1 MIIANPTYLNAD
13 PDLKAILA
21 NQLALF
27 CVSLPILSELPIA
40 VSIAF
45 VTLMAV
51 RILLLF
57 LGIRKMATWQLV
69 LMLALVVSLVMLQI
83 GSFVG
88 LQGGMALLLLL
99 GALKSYEGHTRR
111 DWQVSALVQIF
122 LLTGAVL
129 FNQSML
135 VGAWVLVCLTL
146 IAVALAILNELDPK
160 TALKQSLIGF
170 ALTLLPMILLFIT
183 MPRKDA
189 PLWGIPQNPSN
200 QSTTGISESMKPGSI
215 GNLVQSNEPAFTA
228 TFSDNYRPR
237 PQDLYWRVMVMID
250 RDEMGEWHAARG
262 MMDGASPARG
272 NRPTQDVRYQ
282 IVLEDTKGRIPAL
295 DYPSRRQD
303 TGILQE
309 LGDVLRVYS
318 RQGVRGIT
326 LRANATDELTQKL
339 DNTEMRMYTQ
349 IDGNPQTKALA
360 QSLYQQAGGDTSRFI
375 QAAYQYFSQQG
386 FVYTLKP
393 PVLQTG
399 TPTDEFLFKTKQGFC
414 EHYADAFVTLM
425 RSAGVPARVVTGYQ
439 GGEWHEQ
446 GGFWQIRSKDA
457 HAWAEVWLPERNVWK
472 RVDPT
477 AAVSINRVDSGVDN
491 ALPAEEINELV
502 SNLSAW
508 SRFTSQ
514 SQIYWQRWVV
524 NFDNTQQNSLFS
536 WLGLGGASTFSS
548 LLLLIIGGAP
558 VLVPIVWWWRRSRKQ
573 DISPL
578 ADGFMLLKR
587 RLLGNTFP
595 NLAALGATELQ
606 AELEQS
612 ERLTPDLAQ
621 LLQDFIVLNY
631 ASNHPPSTP
640 AAQAWYRRARKL
652 SNKYRLK
659 PENEF
664 EAA

>member
-1 MIIANPTYLNAD
+1 MLIANPTYLHAD

-27 CVSLPILSELPIA
+27 CVSLPILNELPFV
-40 VSIAF
+40 VSVIF
-45 VTLMAV
+45 ILMMAV

-57 LGIRKMATWQLV
+57 FGVRKMAMWQLV
-69 LMLALVVSLVMLQI
+69 LMLALVVALVMLQV

-111 DWQVSALVQIF
+111 DWQVAALVQIF

-183 MPRKDA
+183 MPRKES

-228 TFSDNYRPR
+228 TFKDNYRPR

-250 RDEMGEWHAARG
+250 RDEMGEWHAAHG
-262 MMDGASPARG
+262 MMDGAYPARG
-272 NRPTQDVRYQ
+272 NRPTANVSYQ

-309 LGDVLRVYS
+309 LGNVLRVYS

-326 LRANATDELTQKL
+326 LYANATDELTQKL
-339 DNTEMRMYTQ
+339 DANEMQLYTA
-349 IDGNPQTKALA
+349 ISNNNPQTKALA
-360 QSLYQQAGGDTSRFI
+360 QSLYQQAGGDTSRFV
-375 QAAYQYFSQQG
+375 QAAYQYFNQQK
-386 FVYTLKP
+386 FAYTLKP

-399 TPTDEFLFKTKQGFC
+399 SPTDEFLFKTKQGFC

-425 RSAGVPARVVTGYQ
+425 RSVGVPARVVTGYQ
-439 GGEWHEQ
+439 GGEWNEQ

-477 AAVSINRVDSGVDN
+477 AAVSISRVDSGVDS

-508 SRFTSQ
+508 NRFTSQ

-524 NFDNTQQNSLFS
+524 NFDNAQQNSLFS
-536 WLGLGGASTFSS
+536 LLMLGGASKFSS
-548 LLLLIIGGAP
+548 LLLLIIGSVP
-558 VLVPIVWWWRRSRKQ
+558 VLIPIIWWWRRSRQQ
-573 DISPL
+573 DIAPL

-587 RLLGNTFP
+587 RLLGNAYP
-595 NLAALGATELQ
+595 NLAALGATELK
-606 AELEQS
+606 AELEQDN
-612 ERLTPDLAQ
+612 RLTPDLDQ
-621 LLQDFIVLNY
+621 LLQDFIALNY
-631 ASNHPPSTP
+631 ASSQAPSAT
-640 AAQAWYRRARKL
+640 AAQAWYRRARRL
-652 SNKYRLK
+652 SNKYRAK
-659 PENEF
+659 SEW
-664 EAA
+664 AA

>member
-27 CVSLPILSELPIA
+27 CVSLPILNELPFV
-40 VSIAF
+40 VSVIF
-45 VTLMAV
+45 IVMMAI

-57 LGIRKMATWQLV
+57 FGVRKMATWQLV
-69 LMLALVVSLVMLQI
+69 LMLALVVALVMLQV

-262 MMDGASPARG
+262 MMDGAYPARG

-282 IVLEDTKGRIPAL
+282 IVIEDTKGRIPAL
-295 DYPSRRQD
+295 DYPSRRQE

-309 LGDVLRVYS
+309 LGNVLRVYS

-339 DNTEMRMYTQ
+339 DNAELRLYTR
-349 IDGNPQTKALA
+349 ISDNNPQTKALA
-360 QSLYQQAGGDTSRFI
+360 QALYQQAGGDTATFI
-375 QAAYQYFSQQG
+375 QAAYQYFNKQK

-393 PVLQTG
+393 PVLQSAA
-399 TPTDEFLFKTKQGFC
+399 PTDEFLFQTKQGFC

-439 GGEWHEQ
+439 GGEWNEQ

-477 AAVSINRVDSGVDN
+477 ASVSISRVDSGVDN

-524 NFDNTQQNSLFS
+524 NFDNAQQNSLFS
-536 WLGLGGASTFSS
+536 LLGLGGASKFSS
-548 LLLLIIGGAP
+548 LLLLIIGSVP
-558 VLVPIVWWWRRSRKQ
+558 VLIPIIWWWRRSRKQ

-612 ERLTPDLAQ
+612 ERLTPDLAR
-621 LLQDFIVLNY
+621 LLQDFIALNY
-631 ASNHPPSTP
+631 ASSQAPSKH

-659 PENEF
+659 SEWV
-664 EAA
+664 A

>member
-1 MIIANPTYLNAD
+1 MLIANPTYLHAD

-27 CVSLPILSELPIA
+27 CVSLPILNELPFV
-40 VSIAF
+40 VSVIF
-45 VTLMAV
+45 ILMMAV

-57 LGIRKMATWQLV
+57 FGVRKMATWQLV
-69 LMLALVVSLVMLQI
+69 LMLALVVALVMLQV

-99 GALKSYEGHTRR
+99 GALKSYEGRTRR
-111 DWQVSALVQIF
+111 DWQVAALVQIF

-183 MPRKDA
+183 MPRKES

-228 TFSDNYRPR
+228 TFKDNYRPR

-250 RDEMGEWHAARG
+250 RDEMGEWHAAHG
-262 MMDGASPARG
+262 MMDGAYPARG
-272 NRPTQDVRYQ
+272 SRPTANVSYQ

-326 LRANATDELTQKL
+326 LYANATDELTQKL
-339 DNTEMRMYTQ
+339 DANEMQMYTA
-349 IDGNPQTKALA
+349 ISNNNPQTKALA
-360 QSLYQQAGGDTSRFI
+360 QSLYQQAGGDTSRFV
-375 QAAYQYFSQQG
+375 QAAYQYFNQQK
-386 FVYTLKP
+386 FAYTLKP

-399 TPTDEFLFKTKQGFC
+399 SPTDEFLFKTKQGFC

-425 RSAGVPARVVTGYQ
+425 RSVGVPARVVTGYQ
-439 GGEWHEQ
+439 GGEWNEQ

-477 AAVSINRVDSGVDN
+477 AAVSISRVDSGVDS

-508 SRFTSQ
+508 NRFTSQ

-524 NFDNTQQNSLFS
+524 NFDNAQQNSLFS
-536 WLGLGGASTFSS
+536 LLMLGGASKFSS
-548 LLLLIIGGAP
+548 LLLLIIGSVP
-558 VLVPIVWWWRRSRKQ
+558 VLIPIIWWWRRSRQQ
-573 DISPL
+573 DIAPL

-587 RLLGNTFP
+587 RLLGNAYL
-595 NLAALGATELQ
+595 NLAALGATELK
-606 AELEQS
+606 AELEQDN
-612 ERLTPDLAQ
+612 RLTPDLDQ
-621 LLQDFIVLNY
+621 LLQDFIALNY
-631 ASNHPPSTP
+631 ASSQAPSAT
-640 AAQAWYRRARKL
+640 AAQAWYRRARRL
-652 SNKYRLK
+652 SNKYRAK
-659 PENEF
+659 SEW
-664 EAA
+664 AA

>member
-27 CVSLPILSELPIA
+27 CVSLPILNELPFV
-40 VSIAF
+40 VSVIF
-45 VTLMAV
+45 IVMMAI

-57 LGIRKMATWQLV
+57 FGVRKMATWQLV
-69 LMLALVVSLVMLQI
+69 LMLALVVALVMLQV

-160 TALKQSLIGF
+160 TALKQSIIGF

-183 MPRKDA
+183 MPRKES

-250 RDEMGEWHAARG
+250 RDETGEWHAARG
-262 MMDGASPARG
+262 MMDDASPARS

-282 IVLEDTKGRIPAL
+282 IVIEDTKGRIPAL
-295 DYPSRRQD
+295 DYPSRRQE

-326 LRANATDELTQKL
+326 LRANATDELTQQL
-339 DNTEMRMYTQ
+339 DNTEMRRYTQ
-349 IDGNPQTKALA
+349 INK
-360 QSLYQQAGGDTSRFI
+360 
-375 QAAYQYFSQQG
+375 QAA
-386 FVYTLKP
+386 
-393 PVLQTG
+393 
-399 TPTDEFLFKTKQGFC
+399 
-414 EHYADAFVTLM
+414 
-425 RSAGVPARVVTGYQ
+425 
-439 GGEWHEQ
+439 
-446 GGFWQIRSKDA
+446 
-457 HAWAEVWLPERNVWK
+457 
-472 RVDPT
+472 
-477 AAVSINRVDSGVDN
+477 
-491 ALPAEEINELV
+491 
-502 SNLSAW
+502 
-508 SRFTSQ
+508 
-514 SQIYWQRWVV
+514 
-524 NFDNTQQNSLFS
+524 
-536 WLGLGGASTFSS
+536 
-548 LLLLIIGGAP
+548 
-558 VLVPIVWWWRRSRKQ
+558 
-573 DISPL
+573 
-578 ADGFMLLKR
+578 
-587 RLLGNTFP
+587 
-595 NLAALGATELQ
+595 
-606 AELEQS
+606 
-612 ERLTPDLAQ
+612 
-621 LLQDFIVLNY
+621 
-631 ASNHPPSTP
+631 TP
-640 AAQAWYRRARKL
+640 AALFRLPTNISAGKNSFTP
-652 SNKYRLK
+652 SNRPCCEPVAPPTNSCLK
-659 PENEF
+659 PSKAFANTTPMLL
-664 EAA
+664 

>member
-27 CVSLPILSELPIA
+27 CVSLPILNELPFV
-40 VSIAF
+40 VSVIF
-45 VTLMAV
+45 IVMMAI

-57 LGIRKMATWQLV
+57 FGVRKMATWQLV
-69 LMLALVVSLVMLQI
+69 LMLALVVALVMLQV

-183 MPRKDA
+183 MPRKES

-228 TFSDNYRPR
+228 TFKDNYRPR

-250 RDEMGEWHAARG
+250 RDEMGEWHAAHG
-262 MMDGASPARG
+262 MMDGAYPARG
-272 NRPTQDVRYQ
+272 NRPTANVSYQ

-326 LRANATDELTQKL
+326 LYANATDELTQKL
-339 DNTEMRMYTQ
+339 DANEMQMYTT
-349 IDGNPQTKALA
+349 ISNNNPQTKALA
-360 QSLYQQAGGDTSRFI
+360 QSLYQQAGGDTSRFV
-375 QAAYQYFSQQG
+375 QAAYQYFNQQK
-386 FVYTLKP
+386 FAYTLKP

-399 TPTDEFLFKTKQGFC
+399 SPTDEFLFKTKQGFC

-425 RSAGVPARVVTGYQ
+425 RSVGVPARVVTGYQ
-439 GGEWHEQ
+439 GGEWNEQ

-477 AAVSINRVDSGVDN
+477 AAVSISRVDSGVDS

-508 SRFTSQ
+508 NRFTSQ

-524 NFDNTQQNSLFS
+524 NFDNAQQNSLFS
-536 WLGLGGASTFSS
+536 LLMLGGASKFSS
-548 LLLLIIGGAP
+548 LLLLIIGSVP
-558 VLVPIVWWWRRSRKQ
+558 VLIPIIWWWRRSRQQ
-573 DISPL
+573 DIAPL

-587 RLLGNTFP
+587 RLLGNAYP

-612 ERLTPDLAQ
+612 ERLTPDLAR
-621 LLQDFIVLNY
+621 LLQDFIALNY
-631 ASNHPPSTP
+631 ASRQAPSQTV
-640 AAQAWYRRARKL
+640 AQAWYRRARKL
-652 SNKYRLK
+652 SRKHRLK
-659 PENEF
+659 TEW
-664 EAA
+664 AA

>member
-27 CVSLPILSELPIA
+27 CVSLPILNELPFV
-40 VSIAF
+40 VSVIF
-45 VTLMAV
+45 IVMMAI

-57 LGIRKMATWQLV
+57 FGVRKMATWQLV
-69 LMLALVVSLVMLQI
+69 LMLALVVALVMLQV

-183 MPRKDA
+183 MPRKES

-262 MMDGASPARG
+262 MMDGAYPARG
-272 NRPTQDVRYQ
+272 NRPTANVSYQ

-295 DYPSRRQD
+295 DYPSRRQE

-339 DNTEMRMYTQ
+339 DANEMQMYTA
-349 IDGNPQTKALA
+349 ISNNNPQTKALA
-360 QSLYQQAGGDTSRFI
+360 QSLYQQAGGDTATFI
-375 QAAYQYFSQQG
+375 QAAYQYFNQQK
-386 FVYTLKP
+386 FAYTLKP

-399 TPTDEFLFKTKQGFC
+399 SPTDEFLFKTKQGFC

-439 GGEWHEQ
+439 GGEWNEQ

-477 AAVSINRVDSGVDN
+477 AAVSISRVDGGVDS

-524 NFDNTQQNSLFS
+524 NFDNAQQNSLFS
-536 WLGLGGASTFSS
+536 LLGLGGASKFSS
-548 LLLLIIGGAP
+548 LLLLLMGIVP
-558 VLVPIVWWWRRSRKQ
+558 VLIPIVWWWRRSRKQ
-573 DISPL
+573 DIAPL

-587 RLLGNTFP
+587 RLLGNAFP
-595 NLAALGATELQ
+595 NLAALGATELK
-606 AELEQS
+606 AELEQDN
-612 ERLTPDLAQ
+612 RLTPDLDQ
-621 LLQDFIVLNY
+621 LLQDFITLNY
-631 ASNHPPSTP
+631 ASSQAPSKQ

-652 SNKYRLK
+652 SRKHRLK
-659 PENEF
+659 TEW
-664 EAA
+664 AA

>member
-27 CVSLPILSELPIA
+27 CVSLPILSELPFV
-40 VSIAF
+40 VSVIF
-45 VTLMAV
+45 IVMMAI

-57 LGIRKMATWQLV
+57 FGVRKMATWQLV
-69 LMLALVVSLVMLQI
+69 LMLALVVALVMLQV

-135 VGAWVLVCLTL
+135 VGAWALVCLVL
-146 IAVALAILNELDPK
+146 IAAALAILNELDTK
-160 TALKQSLIGF
+160 TAVKQSLIGF
-170 ALTLLPMILLFIT
+170 ALTLLPMILLFIA
-183 MPRKDA
+183 MPRKES

-215 GNLVQSNEPAFTA
+215 GDLVQSNEPAFTA
-228 TFSDNYRPR
+228 TFNNNYHPR

-250 RDEMGEWHAARG
+250 RDETGEWHAARS
-262 MMDGASPARG
+262 MMDGAFPARG
-272 NRPTQDVRYQ
+272 NRPTQDVSYQ
-282 IVLEDTKGRIPAL
+282 IVIEDTKGRIPAL
-295 DYPSRRQD
+295 DYPSRRQE
-303 TGILQE
+303 TGIVQE

-339 DNTEMRMYTQ
+339 DNAELRLYTR
-349 IDGNPQTKALA
+349 ISDDNPQTKALA
-360 QSLYQQAGGDTSRFI
+360 QALYQQAGGDTATFI
-375 QAAYQYFSQQG
+375 QAAYQYFNKQK

-393 PVLQTG
+393 PVLQSAA
-399 TPTDEFLFKTKQGFC
+399 PTDEFLFQTKQGFC

-425 RSAGVPARVVTGYQ
+425 RSVGVPARVVTGYQ
-439 GGEWHEQ
+439 GGEWNEQ

-477 AAVSINRVDSGVDN
+477 AAVSISRVDSGVDN

-524 NFDNTQQNSLFS
+524 NFDNAQQNSLFS
-536 WLGLGGASTFSS
+536 WLGLGGASKFNS

-612 ERLTPDLAQ
+612 ERLTPDLAR
-621 LLQDFIVLNY
+621 LLQDFIALNY
-631 ASNHPPSTP
+631 ASNHPPSKH

-659 PENEF
+659 SEW
-664 EAA
+664 AA

>member
-1 MIIANPTYLNAD
+1 MLIANPTYLHAD

-27 CVSLPILSELPIA
+27 CVSLPILNELPFV
-40 VSIAF
+40 VSVIF
-45 VTLMAV
+45 ILMMAV

-57 LGIRKMATWQLV
+57 FGVRKMATWQLV
-69 LMLALVVSLVMLQI
+69 LMLALVVALVMLQV

-99 GALKSYEGHTRR
+99 GALKSYEGRTRR
-111 DWQVSALVQIF
+111 DWQVAALVQIF

-183 MPRKDA
+183 MPRKES

-228 TFSDNYRPR
+228 TFKDNYRPR

-250 RDEMGEWHAARG
+250 RDEMGEWHAAHG
-262 MMDGASPARG
+262 MMDGAYPARG
-272 NRPTQDVRYQ
+272 NRPTANVSYQ

-326 LRANATDELTQKL
+326 LYANATDELTQKL
-339 DNTEMRMYTQ
+339 DANEMQMYTA
-349 IDGNPQTKALA
+349 ISNNNPQTKALA
-360 QSLYQQAGGDTSRFI
+360 QSLYQQAGGDTSRFV
-375 QAAYQYFSQQG
+375 QAAYQYFNQQK
-386 FVYTLKP
+386 FAYTLKP

-399 TPTDEFLFKTKQGFC
+399 SPTDEFLFKTKQGFC

-425 RSAGVPARVVTGYQ
+425 RSVGVPARVVTGYQ
-439 GGEWHEQ
+439 GGEWNEQ

-477 AAVSINRVDSGVDN
+477 AAVSISRVDSGVDS

-508 SRFTSQ
+508 NRFTSQ

-524 NFDNTQQNSLFS
+524 NFDNAQQNSLFS
-536 WLGLGGASTFSS
+536 LLMLGGASKFSS
-548 LLLLIIGGAP
+548 LLLLIIGSVP
-558 VLVPIVWWWRRSRKQ
+558 VLIPIIWWWRRSRQQ
-573 DISPL
+573 DIAPL

-587 RLLGNTFP
+587 RLLGNAYP
-595 NLAALGATELQ
+595 NLAALGATELK
-606 AELEQS
+606 AELEQDN
-612 ERLTPDLAQ
+612 RLTPDLDQ
-621 LLQDFIVLNY
+621 LLQDFIALNY
-631 ASNHPPSTP
+631 ASSQAPSAT
-640 AAQAWYRRARKL
+640 AAQAWYRRARRL
-652 SNKYRLK
+652 SNKYRAK
-659 PENEF
+659 SEW
-664 EAA
+664 AA

>member
-1 MIIANPTYLNAD
+1 MITANPTYLNAD

-27 CVSLPILSELPIA
+27 CVSLPILSELPFV
-40 VSIAF
+40 VSVIF
-45 VTLMAV
+45 IVMMAI

-57 LGIRKMATWQLV
+57 FGVRKMATWQLV
-69 LMLALVVSLVMLQI
+69 LMLALVVALVMLQV

-99 GALKSYEGHTRR
+99 GALKSYEGRTRR

-146 IAVALAILNELDPK
+146 IAASLAILNELDPK

-183 MPRKDA
+183 MPRKES

-262 MMDGASPARG
+262 MMDGAFPARG

-295 DYPSRRQD
+295 DYPSRRQE

-339 DNTEMRMYTQ
+339 DANEMQMYTA
-349 IDGNPQTKALA
+349 ISNNNPQTKALA
-360 QSLYQQAGGDTSRFI
+360 QSLYQQAGGDTATFI
-375 QAAYQYFSQQG
+375 QAAYQYFNQQK
-386 FVYTLKP
+386 FAYTLKP

-399 TPTDEFLFKTKQGFC
+399 SPTDEFLFKTKQGFC

-439 GGEWHEQ
+439 GGEWNEQ

-477 AAVSINRVDSGVDN
+477 AAVSISRVDGGVDS
-491 ALPAEEINELV
+491 ALPTEEINELV

-524 NFDNTQQNSLFS
+524 NFDNAQQNSLFS
-536 WLGLGGASTFSS
+536 LLGLGGASKFSS
-548 LLLLIIGGAP
+548 LLLLLIGIVP
-558 VLVPIVWWWRRSRKQ
+558 VLIPIIWWWRRSRKQ
-573 DISPL
+573 DIAPL

-587 RLLGNTFP
+587 HLLGNAFP
-595 NLAALGATELQ
+595 NLAALGVTELK
-606 AELEQS
+606 AELEQDN
-612 ERLTPDLAQ
+612 RLTPDLDQ
-621 LLQDFIVLNY
+621 LLQDFIALNY
-631 ASNHPPSTP
+631 ASSQAPSAT
-640 AAQAWYRRARKL
+640 AAQAWYRRARRL
-652 SNKYRLK
+652 SNKYRAK
-659 PENEF
+659 SEW
-664 EAA
+664 AA

>member
-1 MIIANPTYLNAD
+1 MLIANPTYLHAD

-27 CVSLPILSELPIA
+27 CVSLPILNELPFV
-40 VSIAF
+40 VSVIF
-45 VTLMAV
+45 ILMMAV

-57 LGIRKMATWQLV
+57 FGVRKMATWQLV
-69 LMLALVVSLVMLQI
+69 LMLALVVALVMLQV

-99 GALKSYEGHTRR
+99 GALKSYEGRTRR
-111 DWQVSALVQIF
+111 DWQVAALVQIF

-183 MPRKDA
+183 MPRKES

-228 TFSDNYRPR
+228 TFKDNYRPR

-262 MMDGASPARG
+262 MMDGAYPARG
-272 NRPTQDVRYQ
+272 NRPTANVSYQ

-326 LRANATDELTQKL
+326 LYANATDELTQKL
-339 DNTEMRMYTQ
+339 DANEMQMYTA
-349 IDGNPQTKALA
+349 ISNNNPQTKALA
-360 QSLYQQAGGDTSRFI
+360 QSLYQQAGGDTSRFV
-375 QAAYQYFSQQG
+375 QAAYQYFNQQK
-386 FVYTLKP
+386 FAYTLKP

-399 TPTDEFLFKTKQGFC
+399 SPTDEFLFKTKQGFC

-425 RSAGVPARVVTGYQ
+425 RSVGVPARVVTGYQ
-439 GGEWHEQ
+439 GGEWNEQ

-477 AAVSINRVDSGVDN
+477 AAVSISRVDSGVDS

-508 SRFTSQ
+508 NRFTSQ

-524 NFDNTQQNSLFS
+524 NFDNAQQNSLFS
-536 WLGLGGASTFSS
+536 LLMLGGASKFSS
-548 LLLLIIGGAP
+548 LLLLIIGSVP
-558 VLVPIVWWWRRSRKQ
+558 VLIPIIWWWRRSRQQ
-573 DISPL
+573 DIAPL

-587 RLLGNTFP
+587 RLLGNAYP
-595 NLAALGATELQ
+595 NLAALGATELK
-606 AELEQS
+606 AELEQDN
-612 ERLTPDLAQ
+612 RLTPDLDQ
-621 LLQDFIVLNY
+621 LLQDFIALNY
-631 ASNHPPSTP
+631 ASSQAPSAT
-640 AAQAWYRRARKL
+640 AAQAWYRRARRL
-652 SNKYRLK
+652 SNKYRAK
-659 PENEF
+659 SEW
-664 EAA
+664 AA

>member
-1 MIIANPTYLNAD
+1 MITANPTYLNAD

-27 CVSLPILSELPIA
+27 CVSLPILSELPFV
-40 VSIAF
+40 VSVIF
-45 VTLMAV
+45 IVMMAI

-57 LGIRKMATWQLV
+57 FGVRKMATWQLV
-69 LMLALVVSLVMLQI
+69 LMLALVVALVMLQV

-99 GALKSYEGHTRR
+99 GALKSYEGRTRR

-183 MPRKDA
+183 MPRKES

-228 TFSDNYRPR
+228 TFKDNYRPR

-262 MMDGASPARG
+262 MMDGAFPARG
-272 NRPTQDVRYQ
+272 NRPTQDVSYQ
-282 IVLEDTKGRIPAL
+282 IVIEDTKGRIPAL
-295 DYPSRRQD
+295 DYPSRRQE

-339 DNTEMRMYTQ
+339 DANEMQMYTA
-349 IDGNPQTKALA
+349 ISNNNPQTKALA
-360 QSLYQQAGGDTSRFI
+360 QSLYQQAGGDTSRFV
-375 QAAYQYFSQQG
+375 QAAYQYFNQQK
-386 FVYTLKP
+386 FAYTLKP

-399 TPTDEFLFKTKQGFC
+399 SPTDEFLFKTKQGFC

-439 GGEWHEQ
+439 GGEWNEQ

-477 AAVSINRVDSGVDN
+477 AAVSISRVDSGVDS

-524 NFDNTQQNSLFS
+524 NFDNAQQNSLFS
-536 WLGLGGASTFSS
+536 LLGLGGASKFSS
-548 LLLLIIGGAP
+548 LLLLIIGSVP
-558 VLVPIVWWWRRSRKQ
+558 VLIPIIWWWRRSRKQ
-573 DISPL
+573 DIAPL
-578 ADGFMLLKR
+578 ADGFMLLKH
-587 RLLGNTFP
+587 RLLGNAFP
-595 NLAALGATELQ
+595 NLAALGATELK
-606 AELEQS
+606 AELEQDN
-612 ERLTPDLAQ
+612 RLTPDLDQ
-621 LLQDFIVLNY
+621 LLQDFITLNY
-631 ASNHPPSTP
+631 ASSQAPSAT
-640 AAQAWYRRARKL
+640 AAQAWYRRARRL
-652 SNKYRLK
+652 SNKYRAK
-659 PENEF
+659 SEW
-664 EAA
+664 AA

>member
-1 MIIANPTYLNAD
+1 MLIANPTYLHAD

-27 CVSLPILSELPIA
+27 CVSLPILNELPFV
-40 VSIAF
+40 VSVIF
-45 VTLMAV
+45 ILMMAV

-57 LGIRKMATWQLV
+57 FGVRKMATWQLV
-69 LMLALVVSLVMLQI
+69 LMLALVVALVMLQV

-99 GALKSYEGHTRR
+99 GALKSYEGRTRR
-111 DWQVSALVQIF
+111 DWQVAALVQIF

-183 MPRKDA
+183 MPRKES

-228 TFSDNYRPR
+228 TFKDNYRPR

-262 MMDGASPARG
+262 MMDSAYPARG
-272 NRPTQDVRYQ
+272 NRPTANVSYQ

-326 LRANATDELTQKL
+326 LYANATDELTQKL
-339 DNTEMRMYTQ
+339 DANEMQMYTA
-349 IDGNPQTKALA
+349 ISNNNPQTKALA
-360 QSLYQQAGGDTSRFI
+360 QSLYQQAGGDTSRFV
-375 QAAYQYFSQQG
+375 QAAYQYFNQQK
-386 FVYTLKP
+386 FAYTLKP

-399 TPTDEFLFKTKQGFC
+399 SPTDEFLFKTKQGFC

-425 RSAGVPARVVTGYQ
+425 RSVGVPARVVTGYQ
-439 GGEWHEQ
+439 GGEWNEQ

-477 AAVSINRVDSGVDN
+477 AAVSISRVDSGVDS

-508 SRFTSQ
+508 NRFTSQ

-524 NFDNTQQNSLFS
+524 NFDNAQQNSLFS
-536 WLGLGGASTFSS
+536 LLMLGGASKFSS
-548 LLLLIIGGAP
+548 LLLLIIGSVP
-558 VLVPIVWWWRRSRKQ
+558 VLIPIIWWWRRSRQQ
-573 DISPL
+573 DIAPL

-587 RLLGNTFP
+587 RLLGNAYP
-595 NLAALGATELQ
+595 NLAALGATELK
-606 AELEQS
+606 AELEQDN
-612 ERLTPDLAQ
+612 RLTPDLDQ
-621 LLQDFIVLNY
+621 LLQDFIALNY
-631 ASNHPPSTP
+631 ASSQAPSAT
-640 AAQAWYRRARKL
+640 AAQAWYRRARRL
-652 SNKYRLK
+652 SNKYRAK
-659 PENEF
+659 SEW
-664 EAA
+664 AA

>member
-1 MIIANPTYLNAD
+1 MLIANPTYLHAD

-27 CVSLPILSELPIA
+27 CVSLPILNELPFV
-40 VSIAF
+40 VSVIF
-45 VTLMAV
+45 ILMMAV

-57 LGIRKMATWQLV
+57 FGVRKMATWQLV
-69 LMLALVVSLVMLQI
+69 LMLALVVALVMLQV

-99 GALKSYEGHTRR
+99 GALKSYEGRTRR
-111 DWQVSALVQIF
+111 DWQVAALVQIF

-129 FNQSML
+129 FNQSIL

-183 MPRKDA
+183 MPRKES

-228 TFSDNYRPR
+228 TFKDNYRPR

-262 MMDGASPARG
+262 MMDGAYPARG
-272 NRPTQDVRYQ
+272 NRPTANVSYQ

-326 LRANATDELTQKL
+326 LYANATDELTQKL
-339 DNTEMRMYTQ
+339 DANEMQMYTA
-349 IDGNPQTKALA
+349 ISNNNPQTKALA
-360 QSLYQQAGGDTSRFI
+360 QSLYQQAGGDTSRFV
-375 QAAYQYFSQQG
+375 QAAYQYFNQQK
-386 FVYTLKP
+386 FAYTLKP

-399 TPTDEFLFKTKQGFC
+399 SPTDEFLFKTKQGFC

-425 RSAGVPARVVTGYQ
+425 RSVGVPARVVTGYQ
-439 GGEWHEQ
+439 GGEWNEQ

-477 AAVSINRVDSGVDN
+477 AAVSISRVDSGVDS

-508 SRFTSQ
+508 NRFTSQ

-524 NFDNTQQNSLFS
+524 NFDNAQQNSLFS
-536 WLGLGGASTFSS
+536 LLMLGGASKFSS
-548 LLLLIIGGAP
+548 LLLLIIGSVP
-558 VLVPIVWWWRRSRKQ
+558 VLIPIIWWWRRSRQQ
-573 DISPL
+573 DIAPL

-587 RLLGNTFP
+587 RLLGNAYP
-595 NLAALGATELQ
+595 NLAALGATELK
-606 AELEQS
+606 AELEQDN
-612 ERLTPDLAQ
+612 RLTPDLDQ
-621 LLQDFIVLNY
+621 LLQDFIALNY
-631 ASNHPPSTP
+631 ASSQAPSAT
-640 AAQAWYRRARKL
+640 AAQAWYRRARRL
-652 SNKYRLK
+652 SNKYRAK
-659 PENEF
+659 SEW
-664 EAA
+664 AA

>member
-99 GALKSYEGHTRR
+99 GALKSYEGHPRR

-262 MMDGASPARG
+262 MMDGAYPARG

-282 IVLEDTKGRIPAL
+282 IVIEDTKGRIPAL
-295 DYPSRRQD
+295 DYPSRRQE

-309 LGDVLRVYS
+309 LGNVLRVYS

-339 DNTEMRMYTQ
+339 DNAELRLYTR
-349 IDGNPQTKALA
+349 ISDNNPQTKALA
-360 QSLYQQAGGDTSRFI
+360 QALYQQAGGDTATFI
-375 QAAYQYFSQQG
+375 QAAYQYFNKQK

-393 PVLQTG
+393 PVLQSAA
-399 TPTDEFLFKTKQGFC
+399 PTDEFLFQTKQGFC

-439 GGEWHEQ
+439 GGEWNEQ

-477 AAVSINRVDSGVDN
+477 ASVSISRVDSGVDN

-524 NFDNTQQNSLFS
+524 NFDNAQQNSLFS

-548 LLLLIIGGAP
+548 LLLLIIGSVP
-558 VLVPIVWWWRRSRKQ
+558 VLIPIIWWWRRSRKQ
-573 DISPL
+573 DIAPL

-587 RLLGNTFP
+587 RLLGNAFP
-595 NLAALGATELQ
+595 NLAALGATELK
-606 AELEQS
+606 AELEQDN
-612 ERLTPDLAQ
+612 RLTPDLDQ
-621 LLQDFIVLNY
+621 LLQDFITLNY
-631 ASNHPPSTP
+631 ASSQAPCKH

-652 SNKYRLK
+652 SNKYRSK
-659 PENEF
+659 SKW
-664 EAA
+664 AA

>member
-1 MIIANPTYLNAD
+1 MLIANPTYLHAD

-27 CVSLPILSELPIA
+27 CVSLPILNELPFV
-40 VSIAF
+40 VSVIF
-45 VTLMAV
+45 ILMMAV

-57 LGIRKMATWQLV
+57 FGVRKMATWQLV
-69 LMLALVVSLVMLQI
+69 LMLALVVALVMLQV

-99 GALKSYEGHTRR
+99 GALKSYEGRTRR
-111 DWQVSALVQIF
+111 DWQVAALVQIF

-129 FNQSML
+129 FNQSIL

-183 MPRKDA
+183 MPRKES

-262 MMDGASPARG
+262 MMDGAYPARG
-272 NRPTQDVRYQ
+272 NRPTANVSYQ

-326 LRANATDELTQKL
+326 LYANATDELTQKL
-339 DNTEMRMYTQ
+339 DANEMQMYTA
-349 IDGNPQTKALA
+349 ISNNNPQTKALA
-360 QSLYQQAGGDTSRFI
+360 QSLYQQAGGDTSRFV
-375 QAAYQYFSQQG
+375 QAAYQYFNQQK
-386 FVYTLKP
+386 FAYTLKP

-399 TPTDEFLFKTKQGFC
+399 SPTDEFLFKTKQGFC

-425 RSAGVPARVVTGYQ
+425 RSVGVPARVVTGYQ
-439 GGEWHEQ
+439 GGEWNEQ

-477 AAVSINRVDSGVDN
+477 AAVSISRVDSGVDS

-508 SRFTSQ
+508 NRFTSQ

-524 NFDNTQQNSLFS
+524 NFDNAQQNSLFS
-536 WLGLGGASTFSS
+536 LLMLGGASKFSS
-548 LLLLIIGGAP
+548 LLLLIIGSVP
-558 VLVPIVWWWRRSRKQ
+558 VLIPIIWWWRRSRQQ
-573 DISPL
+573 DIAPL

-587 RLLGNTFP
+587 RLLGNAYP
-595 NLAALGATELQ
+595 NLAALGATELK
-606 AELEQS
+606 AELEQDN
-612 ERLTPDLAQ
+612 RLTPDLDQ
-621 LLQDFIVLNY
+621 LLQDFIALNY
-631 ASNHPPSTP
+631 ASSQAPSAT
-640 AAQAWYRRARKL
+640 AAQAWYRRARRL
-652 SNKYRLK
+652 SNKYRAK
-659 PENEF
+659 SEW
-664 EAA
+664 AA

>member
-1 MIIANPTYLNAD
+1 MLIANPTYLHAD

-27 CVSLPILSELPIA
+27 CVSLPILNELPFV
-40 VSIAF
+40 VSVIF
-45 VTLMAV
+45 ILMMAV

-57 LGIRKMATWQLV
+57 FGVRKMATWQLV
-69 LMLALVVSLVMLQI
+69 LMLALVVVLVMLQV

-99 GALKSYEGHTRR
+99 GALKSYEGRTRR
-111 DWQVSALVQIF
+111 DWQVAALVQIF

-183 MPRKDA
+183 MPRKES

-228 TFSDNYRPR
+228 TFKDNYRPR

-250 RDEMGEWHAARG
+250 RDEMGEWHAAHG
-262 MMDGASPARG
+262 MMDGAYPARG
-272 NRPTQDVRYQ
+272 NRPTANVSYQ

-326 LRANATDELTQKL
+326 LYANATDELTQKL
-339 DNTEMRMYTQ
+339 DANEMQMYTA
-349 IDGNPQTKALA
+349 ISNNNPQTKALA
-360 QSLYQQAGGDTSRFI
+360 QSLYQQAGGNTSRFV
-375 QAAYQYFSQQG
+375 QAAYQYFNQQK
-386 FVYTLKP
+386 FAYTLKP

-399 TPTDEFLFKTKQGFC
+399 SPTDEFLFKTKQGFC

-425 RSAGVPARVVTGYQ
+425 RSVGVPARVVTGYQ
-439 GGEWHEQ
+439 GGEWNEQ

-477 AAVSINRVDSGVDN
+477 AAVSISRVDSGVDS

-508 SRFTSQ
+508 NRFTSQ

-524 NFDNTQQNSLFS
+524 NFDNAQQNSLFS
-536 WLGLGGASTFSS
+536 LLMLGGASKFSS
-548 LLLLIIGGAP
+548 LLLLIIGSVP
-558 VLVPIVWWWRRSRKQ
+558 VLIPIIWWWRRSRQQ
-573 DISPL
+573 DIAPL

-587 RLLGNTFP
+587 RLLGNAYL
-595 NLAALGATELQ
+595 NLAALGATELK
-606 AELEQS
+606 AELEQDN
-612 ERLTPDLAQ
+612 RLTPDLDQ
-621 LLQDFIVLNY
+621 LLQDFIALNY
-631 ASNHPPSTP
+631 ASSQAPSAT
-640 AAQAWYRRARKL
+640 AAQAWYRRARRL
-652 SNKYRLK
+652 SNKYRAK
-659 PENEF
+659 SEW
-664 EAA
+664 AA

>member
-1 MIIANPTYLNAD
+1 MITANPTYLNAD

-27 CVSLPILSELPIA
+27 CVSLPILSELPFV
-40 VSIAF
+40 VSVIF
-45 VTLMAV
+45 IVMMAI

-57 LGIRKMATWQLV
+57 FGVRKMATWQLV
-69 LMLALVVSLVMLQI
+69 LMLALVVALVMLQV

-183 MPRKDA
+183 MPRKES

-262 MMDGASPARG
+262 MMDGAFPARG
-272 NRPTQDVRYQ
+272 NRPTQDVSYQ
-282 IVLEDTKGRIPAL
+282 IVIEDTKGRIPAL
-295 DYPSRRQD
+295 DYPSRRQE

-339 DNTEMRMYTQ
+339 DANEMQMYTA
-349 IDGNPQTKALA
+349 ISNNNPQTKALA
-360 QSLYQQAGGDTSRFI
+360 QSLYQQAGGDTSRFV
-375 QAAYQYFSQQG
+375 QAAYQYFNQQK
-386 FVYTLKP
+386 FAYTLKP

-399 TPTDEFLFKTKQGFC
+399 SPTDEFLFKTKQGFC

-439 GGEWHEQ
+439 GGEWNEQ

-477 AAVSINRVDSGVDN
+477 AAVSISRVDSGVDS

-524 NFDNTQQNSLFS
+524 NFDNAQQNSLFS
-536 WLGLGGASTFSS
+536 LLGLGGASKFSS
-548 LLLLIIGGAP
+548 LLLLIIGSVP
-558 VLVPIVWWWRRSRKQ
+558 VLIPIIWWWRRSRKQ
-573 DISPL
+573 DIAPL
-578 ADGFMLLKR
+578 ADGFMLLKH
-587 RLLGNTFP
+587 RLLGNAFP
-595 NLAALGATELQ
+595 NLAALGATELK
-606 AELEQS
+606 AELEQDN
-612 ERLTPDLAQ
+612 RLTPDLDQ
-621 LLQDFIVLNY
+621 LLQDFITLNY
-631 ASNHPPSTP
+631 ASSQAPSAT
-640 AAQAWYRRARKL
+640 AAQAWYRRAHRL
-652 SNKYRLK
+652 SNKYRAK
-659 PENEF
+659 SEW
-664 EAA
+664 AA

>member
-183 MPRKDA
+183 MPRKES

-228 TFSDNYRPR
+228 TFKDNYRPR

-309 LGDVLRVYS
+309 LGNVLRVYS

-326 LRANATDELTQKL
+326 LYANATDELTQKL
-339 DNTEMRMYTQ
+339 DANEMQMYTA
-349 IDGNPQTKALA
+349 ISNNNPQTKALA
-360 QSLYQQAGGDTSRFI
+360 QSLYQQAGGDTSRFV

-399 TPTDEFLFKTKQGFC
+399 SPTDEFLFKTKQGFC

-439 GGEWHEQ
+439 GGEWNEQ

-477 AAVSINRVDSGVDN
+477 AAVSISRVDSGVDS

-508 SRFTSQ
+508 NRFTSQ

-536 WLGLGGASTFSS
+536 LLMLGGASKFSS
-548 LLLLIIGGAP
+548 LLLLIIGSVP
-558 VLVPIVWWWRRSRKQ
+558 VLIPIIWWWRRSRQQ
-573 DISPL
+573 DIAPL

-587 RLLGNTFP
+587 RLLGNAYP
-595 NLAALGATELQ
+595 NLAALGATELK
-606 AELEQS
+606 AELEQDN
-612 ERLTPDLAQ
+612 RLTPDLDQ
-621 LLQDFIVLNY
+621 LLQDFIALNY
-631 ASNHPPSTP
+631 ASSQAPSAT
-640 AAQAWYRRARKL
+640 AAQAWYHRARRL
-652 SNKYRLK
+652 SNKYRAK
-659 PENEF
+659 SEW
-664 EAA
+664 AA

>member
-1 MIIANPTYLNAD
+1 MLIANPTYLHAD

-27 CVSLPILSELPIA
+27 CVSLPILNELPFV
-40 VSIAF
+40 VSVIF
-45 VTLMAV
+45 ILMMAV

-57 LGIRKMATWQLV
+57 FGVRKMATWQLV
-69 LMLALVVSLVMLQI
+69 LMLALVVALVMLQV

-99 GALKSYEGHTRR
+99 GALKSYEGRTRR
-111 DWQVSALVQIF
+111 DWQVAALVQIF

-183 MPRKDA
+183 MPRKES

-228 TFSDNYRPR
+228 TFKDNYRPR

-262 MMDGASPARG
+262 MMDGAYPARG
-272 NRPTQDVRYQ
+272 NRPTANVSYQ

-326 LRANATDELTQKL
+326 LYANATDELTQKL
-339 DNTEMRMYTQ
+339 DANEMQMYTA
-349 IDGNPQTKALA
+349 ISNNNPQTKALA
-360 QSLYQQAGGDTSRFI
+360 QSLYQQAGGDTSRFV
-375 QAAYQYFSQQG
+375 QAAYQYFNQQK
-386 FVYTLKP
+386 FAYTLKP

-399 TPTDEFLFKTKQGFC
+399 SPTDEFLFKTKQGFC

-477 AAVSINRVDSGVDN
+477 AAVSINRVDSGVDS

-508 SRFTSQ
+508 NRFTSQ

-524 NFDNTQQNSLFS
+524 NFDNAQQNSLFS
-536 WLGLGGASTFSS
+536 LLMLGGASKFSS
-548 LLLLIIGGAP
+548 LLLLIIGSVP
-558 VLVPIVWWWRRSRKQ
+558 VLIPIIWWWRRSRQQ
-573 DISPL
+573 DIAPL

-587 RLLGNTFP
+587 RLLGHAYP
-595 NLAALGATELQ
+595 NLAALGATELK
-606 AELEQS
+606 AELEQDN
-612 ERLTPDLAQ
+612 RLTPDLDQ
-621 LLQDFIVLNY
+621 LLQDFIALNY
-631 ASNHPPSTP
+631 ASSQAPSATT
-640 AAQAWYRRARKL
+640 AQAWYRRARKL
-652 SNKYRLK
+652 SHKYRLK
-659 PENEF
+659 SEW
-664 EAA
+664 AA

>member
-1 MIIANPTYLNAD
+1 MLIANPTYLHAD

-27 CVSLPILSELPIA
+27 CVSLPILNELPFV
-40 VSIAF
+40 VSVIF
-45 VTLMAV
+45 ILMMAV

-57 LGIRKMATWQLV
+57 FGVRKMATWQLV
-69 LMLALVVSLVMLQI
+69 LMLALVVALVMLQV

-99 GALKSYEGHTRR
+99 GALKSYEGRTRR
-111 DWQVSALVQIF
+111 DWQVAALVQIF

-183 MPRKDA
+183 MPRKES

-228 TFSDNYRPR
+228 TFKDNYRPR

-262 MMDGASPARG
+262 MMDGAYPARG
-272 NRPTQDVRYQ
+272 NRPTANVSYQ

-326 LRANATDELTQKL
+326 LYANATDELTQKL
-339 DNTEMRMYTQ
+339 DANEMQMYTA
-349 IDGNPQTKALA
+349 ISNNNPQTKALA
-360 QSLYQQAGGDTSRFI
+360 QSLYQQAGGDTSRFV
-375 QAAYQYFSQQG
+375 QAAYQYFNQQK
-386 FVYTLKP
+386 FAYTLKP

-399 TPTDEFLFKTKQGFC
+399 SPTDEFLFKTKQGFC

-425 RSAGVPARVVTGYQ
+425 RSVGVPARVVTGYQ
-439 GGEWHEQ
+439 GGEWNEQ

-457 HAWAEVWLPERNVWK
+457 HAWAEVWLPDRNVWK

-477 AAVSINRVDSGVDN
+477 AAVSISRVDSGVDS

-508 SRFTSQ
+508 NRFTSQ

-524 NFDNTQQNSLFS
+524 NFDNAQQNSLFS
-536 WLGLGGASTFSS
+536 LLMLGGASKFSS
-548 LLLLIIGGAP
+548 LLLLIIGSVP
-558 VLVPIVWWWRRSRKQ
+558 VLIPIIWWWRRSRQQ
-573 DISPL
+573 DIAPL

-587 RLLGNTFP
+587 RLLGNAYP
-595 NLAALGATELQ
+595 NLAALGATELK
-606 AELEQS
+606 AELEQDN
-612 ERLTPDLAQ
+612 RLTPDLDQ
-621 LLQDFIVLNY
+621 LLQDFIALNY
-631 ASNHPPSTP
+631 ASSQAPSAT
-640 AAQAWYRRARKL
+640 AAQAWYRRARRL
-652 SNKYRLK
+652 SNKYRAK
-659 PENEF
+659 SEW
-664 EAA
+664 AA

>member
-1 MIIANPTYLNAD
+1 MIIANPTYLND
-13 PDLKAILA
+13 TPNLKAIRA
-21 NQLALF
+21 SQIALF
-27 CVSLPILSELPIA
+27 CVALPILGELPFA
-40 VSIAF
+40 VSVIFITMMLFRVVLLVLGVRKIA
-45 VTLMAV
+45 A
-51 RILLLF
+51 
-57 LGIRKMATWQLV
+57 WQMV
-69 LMLALVVSLVMLQI
+69 LMLSLVVALVMLQV

-135 VGAWVLVCLTL
+135 VGAWALVCLVL
-146 IAVALAILNELDPK
+146 IAAALAILNELDTK
-160 TALKQSLIGF
+160 TAIKQSLIGF
-170 ALTLLPMILLFIT
+170 ALTLLPMILLFIA
-183 MPRKDA
+183 MPRKES

-215 GNLVQSNEPAFTA
+215 GDLVQSNEPAFTA
-228 TFSDNYRPR
+228 TFNNNYHPR

-250 RDEMGEWHAARG
+250 RDETGEWHAARS
-262 MMDGASPARG
+262 MMDGAFPARG
-272 NRPTQDVRYQ
+272 NRPTQDVSYQ
-282 IVLEDTKGRIPAL
+282 IVIEDTKGRIPAL
-295 DYPSRRQD
+295 DYPSRRQE
-303 TGILQE
+303 TGIVQE

-339 DNTEMRMYTQ
+339 DNAELRLYTR
-349 IDGNPQTKALA
+349 ISDNNPQTKALA
-360 QSLYQQAGGDTSRFI
+360 QALYQQAGGDTATFI
-375 QAAYQYFSQQG
+375 QAAYQYFNKQK

-393 PVLQTG
+393 PVLQSAST
-399 TPTDEFLFKTKQGFC
+399 TDEFLFKTKQGFC

-439 GGEWHEQ
+439 GGEWNEQ

-477 AAVSINRVDSGVDN
+477 AAVSISRVDGGVDN

-524 NFDNTQQNSLFS
+524 NFDNAQQNSLFS
-536 WLGLGGASTFSS
+536 LLGLGGASKFSS
-548 LLLLIIGGAP
+548 LLLLIIGSVP
-558 VLVPIVWWWRRSRKQ
+558 VLIPIIWWWRRSRKQ
-573 DISPL
+573 DIAPL

-587 RLLGNTFP
+587 RLLGNSFP
-595 NLAALGATELQ
+595 NLAALGAVELQTELAQ
-606 AELEQS
+606 T
-612 ERLTPDLAQ
+612 ERLRPDLAQ
-621 LLQDFIVLNY
+621 LLQEFITLNY
-631 ASNHPPSTP
+631 ASSQAPSKQ
-640 AAQAWYRRARKL
+640 AAQTWYRRARKL
-652 SNKYRLK
+652 SQKHRLK
-659 PENEF
+659 TQ
-664 EAA
+664 